1 MYRNPPDE
9 DDSVDPATSDELRV
23 LQSTADDVADNVR
36 VHLSEAFEVDAQ
48 VVTTPAG
55 PTAAVSVHPPK
66 SPPIAAGIPLG
77 DLEEL
82 TDDGRHELTVELV
95 AAAVGR
101 ARNNVGD
108 QFLPA
113 GQ

>member
-1 MYRNPPDE
+1 MYHHRGDGA
-9 DDSVDPATSDELRV
+9 DDPATAEQVRV
-23 LQSTADDVADNVR
+23 LQTTADAVADDVR
-36 VHLSEAFEVDAQ
+36 LYLSAAFEVESQ

-55 PTAAVSVHPPK
+55 PTAAVSIHPPE
-66 SPPIAAGIPLG
+66 SPPVAAGIPLT

-82 TDDGRHELTVELV
+82 TDDERRELTVELV

-101 ARNNVGD
+101 AQHAVGD
-108 QFLPA
+108 RFLPA